1 MRRLS
6 LLLACTFVAA
16 ACSAVACQG
25 KQQSKK
31 KEAASAQT
39 PQEVAQAAVREL
51 AGPAYQQW
59 AKANPNRPCP
69 SIDELVK
76 FAPKLATDPW
86 GHPYRAR
93 CSEAALAGTVS
104 EVMIHSLGPDGLTNT
119 KDDVKSK

>member
-1 MRRLS
+1 MRPRS

-16 ACSAVACQG
+16 AFAAVACQS
-25 KQQSKK
+25 KQQSQKQ
-31 KEAASAQT
+31 EAASAQT
-39 PQEVAQAAVREL
+39 PQEVAQAALQEL

-93 CSEAALAGTVS
+93 CSEAALAGTVR